1 MFGWLNGPGRVFK
14 DPIPSSTNYLTAY
27 EKDGKPKAPLA
38 RTGPDGRLVEVEP
51 SARPFPHNPV
61 FISESIL
68 SEELRNEIY
77 EQVINKGK
85 SVKTVS
91 VMFGVDMRRIG
102 AVVRLVELEKRMKA
116 EVS

>member
-1 MFGWLNGPGRVFK
+1 M
-14 DPIPSSTNYLTAY
+14 
-27 EKDGKPKAPLA
+27 
-38 RTGPDGRLVEVEP
+38 VEVEP
-51 SARPFPHNPV
+51 SPKPFPLNPV
-61 FISESIL
+61 FVSESVL

-77 EQVINKGK
+77 EQVVNKGK

-116 EVS
+116 EVSCMALSLSLCWHNMVFHDE